1 MQLIYIVLII
11 IAALVLLVI
20 GMYNSLVS
28 LRNQVKTA
36 WATVDTQLQ
45 RRFDLIPNL
54 IETVKGYMAHERET
68 LENITKARIAFQS
81 ATTVEEKAQSENN
94 LLGALRGFYAVAENY
109 PDLKASQNFMILQEE
124 LSATENKVAYA
135 RQNYN
140 NSVLAFNNKIE
151 HFPSNIIAG
160 MFGFKPATQFEVE
173 SEEARKAPKV
183 KF

>member
-1 MQLIYIVLII
+1 MQPIYIILIIVAIII
-11 IAALVLLVI
+11 IAVI
-20 GMYNSLVS
+20 AMYNRLVA

-54 IETVKGYMAHERET
+54 IETVKGYMAHEKET
-68 LENITKARIAFQS
+68 LQNITKARTSFQN
-81 ATTVEEKAQSENN
+81 ATTVQEKAESENN
-94 LLGALRGFYAVAENY
+94 LVGALRGFYAVAENY
-109 PDLKASQNFMILQEE
+109 PDLKASQNFMMLQEE

-140 NSVLAFNNKIE
+140 NTVLALNNKIE
-151 HFPSNIIAG
+151 QFPSNIIAN
-160 MFGFKPATQFEVE
+160 MFSFKKATQFEVE

>member
-1 MQLIYIVLII
+1 MQPLYIILII
-11 IAALVLLVI
+11 VAIIIITVIA
-20 GMYNSLVS
+20 MYNGLVA

-54 IETVKGYMAHERET
+54 IETVKGYMAHEKET
-68 LENITKARIAFQS
+68 LTNITKARTAFQN
-81 ATTVEEKAQSENN
+81 ATTVEEKAESENN
-94 LLGALRGFYAVAENY
+94 LVGALRGFYAVAENY
-109 PDLKASQNFMILQEE
+109 PDLKASQNFMMLQEE

-140 NSVLAFNNKIE
+140 NTVLALNNKIE
-151 HFPSNIIAG
+151 QFPSNIIAN
-160 MFGFKPATQFEVE
+160 MFSFKKATQFEVE

>member
-1 MQLIYIVLII
+1 MEPIYIVLII
-11 IAALVLLVI
+11 LAVIVVIVIA
-20 GMYNSLVS
+20 MYNGLVS

-68 LENITKARIAFQS
+68 LENITKARTAFQN
-81 ATTVEEKAQSENN
+81 ATTVEEKAQSESS
-94 LLGALRGFYAVAENY
+94 LIGALRGFYAVAENY
-109 PDLKASQNFMILQEE
+109 PDLKASQNFMMLQEE

-140 NSVLAFNNKIE
+140 NTVLAFNNKIE
-151 HFPSNIIAG
+151 QFPSNIIAG
-160 MFGFKPATQFEVE
+160 IFGFKTATQFEVE